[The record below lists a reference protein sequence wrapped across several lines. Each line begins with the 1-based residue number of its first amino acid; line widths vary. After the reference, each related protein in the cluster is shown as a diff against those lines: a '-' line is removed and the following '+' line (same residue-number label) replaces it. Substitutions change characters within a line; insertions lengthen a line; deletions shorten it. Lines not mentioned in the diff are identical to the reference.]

1 MNRGLPGYGQLID
14 VVERETVLLAVA
26 ARGRPELQ
34 VPACPGLNLG
44 ETARHVGSTQRMV
57 LARVD
62 GSTTWQHEPGPA
74 QDLAGYLLEG
84 VTPLVAALRASDPAE
99 PCDAMWSADR
109 RKEPTPLSR
118 STRPGCAD
126 SGSRTAA
133 QRGPARQDLAFWVR
147 RLAHEATVHR
157 MDAQAAAGIEL
168 DPVDE
173 DVALDGVD
181 EVLSLWL
188 GHRLDVLGVRGTR
201 EGSVLLRAGDHAWL
215 ARTGPAPATHRVASP
230 GERGDGVVT
239 GTPVALY
246 RWLWG
251 RVPDREVAPRGDRDA
266 IAQLWAL
273 LRLATK

>member
-1 MNRGLPGYGQLID
+1 MSRGLLGYGQHID
-14 VVERETVLLAVA
+14 VVERETALLAVA

-62 GSTTWQHEPGPA
+62 GSSQWQHEPTPD
-74 QDLAGYLLEG
+74 QDLPTYLLQG
-84 VTPLVAALRASDPAE
+84 LTPLLEALRASDPAE
-99 PCDAMWSADR
+99 PCDTWSPPR
-109 RKEPTPLSR
+109 R
-118 STRPGCAD
+118 D
-126 SGSRTAA
+126 I
-133 QRGPARQDLAFWVR
+133 AFWAR

-157 MDAQAAAGIEL
+157 MDAQAAAGIDL
-168 DPVDE
+168 DPVAD
-173 DVALDGVD
+173 DLALDGID

-201 EGSVLLRAGDHAWL
+201 EGSVLLRAGAHAWL
-215 ARTGPAPATHRVASP
+215 ARTGPDPATYHLARP

-239 GTPVALY
+239 GTPTALY